1 MTWESAVEV
10 NRNDTGDFPTVSV
23 IIAAFSMKR
32 WDSLCDAVA
41 SVQAQT
47 VSALE
52 TIVVIDHHPGLLAR
66 ARRELGG
73 VTVIANGGT
82 RGASATRNTGV
93 AASQGELVAFLDDDA
108 IATPRWLE
116 ALLSH
121 FADPSVVGVGG
132 RLDPLW
138 ATSRPRWFPPEFDWA
153 VGASYRGMPERSEPV
168 RNVWSNNMAIRRT
181 VFDMVDG
188 FRNDFGKVGT
198 RSRPEDTDLCLR
210 ASEGHGGGTWIYE
223 PTGVAGHRVPA
234 ERTTL
239 RYFAYRCFHEGWGK
253 AALAELNGTDKS
265 TSVEQRYA
273 RCVLPAALVRGLRE
287 TSRGDATGGLRSAA
301 IVGGFTAAMI
311 GFLAGRAALA
321 FLTMGIQR
329 RRSATVTADAEK
341 FTI

>member
-1 MTWESAVEV
+1 MTWEAVEV

-32 WDSLCDAVA
+32 WDSLCEAVA

-66 ARRELGG
+66 ARGELGG
-73 VTVIANGGT
+73 VTVIANGGA
-82 RGASATRNTGV
+82 RGASAARNTGV

-108 IATPRWLE
+108 IASPRWLE

-153 VGASYRGMPERSEPV
+153 VGASYRGMPESSEPV

-188 FRNDFGKVGT
+188 FRNDFGKVGA
-198 RSRPEDTDLCLR
+198 RSRPEDRTCACAPPKDMEEEPGYTSRRGLQAIGYLR
-210 ASEGHGGGTWIYE
+210 NVLLSATL
-223 PTGVAGHRVPA
+223 PTGVSTRAG
-234 ERTTL
+234 ER
-239 RYFAYRCFHEGWGK
+239 
-253 AALAELNGTDKS
+253 
-265 TSVEQRYA
+265 QRW
-273 RCVLPAALVRGLRE
+273 
-287 TSRGDATGGLRSAA
+287 
-301 IVGGFTAAMI
+301 
-311 GFLAGRAALA
+311 
-321 FLTMGIQR
+321 QN
-329 RRSATVTADAEK
+329 
-341 FTI
+341 